1 MTLMDDRNST
11 QTDAIHAGDKHNPT
25 SAISS
30 PIFQSSASRFDDPD
44 EISKAMDE
52 IAHPDF
58 YGRYAS
64 YNTKQCEATIAKLEK
79 AEAAIVT
86 GSGMAAISL
95 ALFSLLESG
104 DHIVAQRVI
113 YPTAYTLIKR
123 FDKYRITA
131 TFINSTEPE
140 SFDKAINENTKLIY
154 IESPA
159 NPVLALTDIAA
170 IAEVARSHNI
180 LLIVDNTFA
189 TPHNQKPLSLGA
201 DIVVHSATKYL
212 GGHSDLV
219 AGVVIGRKALLDG
232 FWKSHILFGAVLHP
246 FEAWLLER
254 GLKTFPIRMESHN
267 NNALLIAE
275 YLESHPAVENVYYPG
290 LASNPQYNLAVKQM
304 NGGFGGMVSFE
315 LNGGWEASRNLLK
328 RVRIISNAVS
338 LGGVHSLITHPA
350 STVSSIQSEE
360 EIAESGVSSGLIRL
374 SVGLEDH
381 NDLIQDLTQA
391 LA

>member
-1 MTLMDDRNST
+1 MNDKNSN
-11 QTDAIHAGDKHNPT
+11 QTDAIHAGDEHNPT
-25 SAISS
+25 SAVSS

-44 EISKAMDE
+44 EISQAMAD

-58 YGRYAS
+58 YGRYGS

-95 ALFSLLESG
+95 ALLTLLGSD

-113 YPTAYTLIKR
+113 YPTTYTLIKSL
-123 FDKYRITA
+123 DKYRITA

-140 SFDKAINENTKLIY
+140 SFDSAIKENTKLIY

-170 IAEVARSHNI
+170 IAEIARSHNI

-219 AGVVIGRKALLDG
+219 AGAVIGSKALLER

-267 NNALLIAE
+267 NNAMLIAE
-275 YLESHPAVENVYYPG
+275 YLKSHPAVESVFYPG
-290 LASNPQYNLAVKQM
+290 LVSNPQYKLAVKQM
-304 NGGFGGMVSFE
+304 TGGFGGMVSFE
-315 LNGGWEASRNLLK
+315 LNGGWEPSRNLLK

-381 NDLIQDLTQA
+381 NDLIQDLMQA

>member
-1 MTLMDDRNST
+1 MNPMDDKNSN
-11 QTDAIHAGDKHNPT
+11 QTDAIHAGDEHNPT
-25 SAISS
+25 SAVSS
-30 PIFQSSASRFDDPD
+30 PIFQSSATRFDDPE
-44 EISKAMDE
+44 EISRAMAD

-64 YNTKQCEATIAKLEK
+64 YNTKQCEATIAKLEN

-86 GSGMAAISL
+86 GSGMAAIYL
-95 ALFSLLESG
+95 VLFALLESD

-113 YPTAYTLIKR
+113 YPTTYTLIKNLNR
-123 FDKYRITA
+123 YRITA
-131 TFINSTEPE
+131 TFINLTEPE
-140 SFDKAINENTKLIY
+140 SFDNAIKENTKLIY

-170 IAEVARSHNI
+170 IADVARSHNI

-219 AGVVIGRKALLDG
+219 AGAVNGSKALLER
-232 FWKSHILFGAVLHP
+232 FWKKHILLGAVLHP

-267 NNALLIAE
+267 KNALEIAE
-275 YLESHPAVENVYYPG
+275 YLESHPAVRRVFYPG
-290 LASNPQYNLAVKQM
+290 LASNPQYKLAVKQM
-304 NGGFGGMVSFE
+304 TGGFGGMVSFE
-315 LNGGWEASRNLLK
+315 LNGGWEASRNLLR

-360 EIAESGVSSGLIRL
+360 EIAESGVSPGLIRL

-381 NDLIQDLTQA
+381 NDLIQDLIQA